1 MSLLVTH
8 WNVVR
13 VGWEYETPAAKRIL
27 RAVVCVF
34 WVRKEWMRSIQ
45 AVANSLKS
53 QQQDEEPMEIKFG
66 SPSDN
71 SGAEEMEIA
80 VSKSR
85 SKVVSICSSSGWQL
99 SVCHVCPAKL
109 IFIEQVVQTLSLFL
123 RAWCWSNLQMNGGQ
137 FLIMYY
143 RLLMAS
149 KKKKMSREC
158 IWCSCW
164 CSQNK

>member
-1 MSLLVTH
+1 M
-8 WNVVR
+8 
-13 VGWEYETPAAKRIL
+13 
-27 RAVVCVF
+27 RAMCVFF

-71 SGAEEMEIA
+71 SGTEEMEIA

-85 SKVVSICSSSGWQL
+85 TKVVSICTSSAWQL

-123 RAWCWSNLQMNGGQ
+123 KACWWSNL
-137 FLIMYY
+137 
-143 RLLMAS
+143 
-149 KKKKMSREC
+149 
-158 IWCSCW
+158 
-164 CSQNK
+164 